1 MLKSIKYTVLYVAT
15 IILLLHNILPHQHH
29 GEMNVLEHERQ
40 HESSNILDILC
51 SIFHLDLGDHL
62 HLKNILLVQNNEQ
75 QTEKTIVANVVSEN
89 DEPTNQTNFAGSDI
103 YAEVAHAITCEPQLP
118 CFVAMPN
125 YAPLVQHY
133 YKPPTIPL
141 FSGIGQ
147 HDLRA
152 PPCLV

>member
-1 MLKSIKYTVLYVAT
+1 MPKSIKNIALYVAT
-15 IILLLHNILPHQHH
+15 IVLLLHNILPHQHH
-29 GEMNVLEHERQ
+29 GEMNAIEHERQ
-40 HESSNILDILC
+40 HESSDILDILC

-62 HLKNILLVQNNEQ
+62 HLENILLAQNNEQ
-75 QTEKTIVANVVSEN
+75 QIEKIIVADVVSEN
-89 DEPTNQTNFAGSDI
+89 DKPTNQTNFAGSDI
-103 YAEVAHAITCEPQLP
+103 YAEVAHAIVCKPQLS
-118 CFVAMPN
+118 CFVAMPS

-133 YKPPTIPL
+133 YKPPTTPV